1 MVHNAQLQTRN
12 YSNYIQPG
20 QSSPSGFTPS
30 NIPASNRLVGGQ
42 ATSSS
47 NYTYQV
53 DKSTN
58 WQERVAP
65 SFQTQSNLGRAALT
79 SQTQNNFGGQYSAP
93 TNSYNGRLGAGT
105 QEREPTNSMSP
116 STQLLQQAPQ
126 ERAPLHVDP
135 IPPQNFQPTSN
146 SFPPLIDTLP
156 RHKQKRIFGVIGG
169 IQSGIRTVRQQ
180 ADNLQRQLDL
190 LQAEMGIDAEDD
202 NGDG

>member
-1 MVHNAQLQTRN
+1 
-12 YSNYIQPG
+12 
-20 QSSPSGFTPS
+20 
-30 NIPASNRLVGGQ
+30 
-42 ATSSS
+42 
-47 NYTYQV
+47 
-53 DKSTN
+53 
-58 WQERVAP
+58 
-65 SFQTQSNLGRAALT
+65 
-79 SQTQNNFGGQYSAP
+79 
-93 TNSYNGRLGAGT
+93 
-105 QEREPTNSMSP
+105 MSP